1 MKENIAKRIY
11 QLRKERNLSQQ
22 QLANAIGV
30 TQKSIDFWEKGINE
44 PTAGYVVK
52 LATFFNVS
60 ADDLLSYEFE
70 KTSEITT
77 RGKEMNRLFSNL
89 SVSQQEALIN
99 VAREYLKNK

>member
-1 MKENIAKRIY
+1 MLSKNIKELRIEKGLT
-11 QLRKERNLSQQ
+11 QV
-22 QLANAIGV
+22 QLAEQIGV
-30 TQKSIDFWEKGINE
+30 TQGAIYFWEKGINE